1 MVFPVNPL
9 PPDLSQRLTALLRT
23 VVPASAAVTPI
34 PDELPAYQ
42 PGERFTARIV
52 EQLANGTV
60 KAQVAGQV
68 HTIALPQPARV
79 GDQIGL
85 RYIGR
90 QGDAVIASV
99 DMPDSGMPD
108 VPTRI
113 SPAAKFISNILG
125 AGDPPP
131 ARLGGQGALIE
142 PRSSGMRGVPPVLPQ
157 TAQIATALSD
167 AIEYSGVFYEAH
179 QAQWV
184 AGERPQQALL
194 REPQA
199 SFQEADVSPAQTT
212 AVSRSDSKELL
223 ADTVPE
229 ARPRLRVEPT
239 ETSAAGATEQAI
251 TSARAAMTDVEAM
264 PNEVRQLLHQQLG
277 GLAQQHF
284 TWIGQAWPGQSVQ
297 LEIGGDEEPGHGAAD
312 PEAQAAQWH
321 SRLVMHLPILG
332 ELQAQLAIGP
342 DGHLQ
347 LTLRSDESTHEL
359 LRGALPALYGQ
370 MQDSGLSIDYSR
382 LLGLDRAGAADEGA
396 ETTGGFDFFPEHI
409 TNGPENA

>member
-9 PPDLSQRLTALLRT
+9 PPDLSQRLTALLRS

-90 QGDAVIASV
+90 QGDAVIANV

-113 SPAAKFISNILG
+113 SPAAKFISSILAAG
-125 AGDPPP
+125 APPP
-131 ARLGGQGALIE
+131 ARLGGQSALIE
-142 PRSSGMRGVPPVLPQ
+142 PRSTGIRGEPPVLPQ
-157 TAQIATALSD
+157 TTHIAAALSD
-167 AIEYSGVFYEAH
+167 AIEYSGLFYEAH

-184 AGERPQQALL
+184 AGERPRQALL

-199 SFQEADVSPAQTT
+199 AFQQAAVPPAPPPVASP
-212 AVSRSDSKELL
+212 SDSKERP
-223 ADTVPE
+223 ADAVPE
-229 ARPRLRVEPT
+229 AKVQARAERAEAQT
-239 ETSAAGATEQAI
+239 GGTTEQAA
-251 TSARAAMTDVEAM
+251 SPASAMTMDAEAM
-264 PNEVRQLLHQQLG
+264 PSELRQLLHQQLG

-297 LEIGGDEEPGHGAAD
+297 IEIDGEEASGGGSADDEAHALR
-312 PEAQAAQWH
+312 WN

-332 ELQAQLAIGP
+332 ELQAQLSIGL

-347 LTLRSDESTHEL
+347 LTLRSDASTHEL

-370 MQDSGLSIDYSR
+370 MQDSGLNIDYSR
-382 LLGLDRAGAADEGA
+382 LLSLDAVGAAGEGA
-396 ETTGGFDFFPEHI
+396 ETADSSDFFPERI